1 MGTQVNEAGERPVVV
16 SVQGV
21 SKRFKIRQDNSFKER
36 IVTMGR
42 QGRKHGSE
50 FWALEDVS
58 LDIEAG
64 HTIGLIGHNGSGKST
79 LLKLIG
85 GILSPTTGTISSRG
99 QMAALLELGAG
110 FHPDLTGREN
120 VYLNASMLGLSE
132 EQIAERFDQ
141 IVEFS
146 EIGQFIDT
154 QVKFYSSGMY
164 VRLAFAVAVHTDPD
178 VLLVDEVLAVGDE
191 AFQKK
196 CLDRIRQFQE
206 EGRTIVL
213 VTHTLSTVEEM
224 CDQAVLLN
232 HGQVVYAGS
241 PAVAVSEFRRLLED
255 HRLHVSGGI
264 EAARNVGRI
273 VGAMAKPL
281 RGKTGDILQPG
292 ECLEIWVDLRSQ
304 GGLPNW
310 SLELHISSASTG
322 QKVYSTD
329 TRRLGHEGEPIVGL
343 RRLSFRIEDAHAG
356 PGLYSIGFVLRDQHD
371 TVVHEFNDA
380 AQFTTG
386 ENELYS
392 GSVFGAP
399 RFLDQGRV
407 DED

>member
-1 MGTQVNEAGERPVVV
+1 MGRQLSEVIERPVVV

-21 SKRFKIRQDNSFKER
+21 SKQFRLRQDNSFKER
-36 IVTMGR
+36 IVTLGR
-42 QGRKHGSE
+42 QGRKHRSE

-85 GILSPTTGTISSRG
+85 GILSPSSGTVSTRG

-132 EQIAERFDQ
+132 DQIAERFDR

-224 CDQAVLLN
+224 CDQAVLLD
-232 HGQVVYAGS
+232 HGKVLYAGS
-241 PAVAVSEFRRLLED
+241 PAVAVSEFRRVLEE
-255 HRLHVSGGI
+255 HRLQVSGGI
-264 EAARNVGRI
+264 EVARSVGRI
-273 VGAMAKPL
+273 VGAMAKPH
-281 RGKTGDILQPG
+281 PG
-292 ECLEIWVDLRSQ
+292 EVGRALNPGQCLEVWVDLRAKDPLS
-304 GGLPNW
+304 NW
-310 SLELHISSASTG
+310 ILEMRISSATTG
-322 QKVYSTD
+322 HEVYSTD
-329 TRRLGHEGEPIVGL
+329 TRRLGHTGEPIVGL
-343 RRLSFRIEDAHAG
+343 RRLSFRIEDAHIG
-356 PGLYSIGFVLRDQHD
+356 PGVYSIGFVLRDQHE

-380 AQFTTG
+380 AQFTAE
-386 ENELYS
+386 ENSLYS
-392 GSVFGAP
+392 GSMFGVP
-399 RFLDQGRV
+399 ELFDQGRV
-407 DED
+407 SED